1 MDDKISIY
9 ELTHVLREDFD
20 MQASVLSYNAIED
33 ELGSGLNST
42 IAPTSPQDTPEKH
55 TQPIGMV
62 KIEEQIEDDSEE
74 IIGVKELEK
83 QSQNDE

>member
-42 IAPTSPQDTPEKH
+42 IAPTSP
-55 TQPIGMV
+55 
-62 KIEEQIEDDSEE
+62 
-74 IIGVKELEK
+74 
-83 QSQNDE
+83 